1 MIESIKDYN
10 KKYSLLYKD
19 LVATTRNET
28 KNDESGG
35 NEFLSSSNESSATST
50 VKNPNSFTLV
60 SDLASP
66 KINEEQNQRNWQ
78 AISNSSSSSSSPSS
92 ASAAS
97 SSSSEAI
104 NSPEQMLS
112 PSSPPENKVQK
123 SSHLVLSPNTD
134 EVNPKKNSPGL
145 KYLDKF

>member
-1 MIESIKDYN
+1 MLESVKDYN

-19 LVATTRNET
+19 LVATRNEP
-28 KNDESGG
+28 KNEESSGG

-78 AISNSSSSSSSPSS
+78 SISNSSSSSSSPSS

-123 SSHLVLSPNTD
+123 ASHLVLSPNSD
-134 EVNPKKNSPGL
+134 ELNPKKNSPGL